1 MLRSTKGSIYRV
13 ILAVFIG
20 FAFCFAL
27 TWPQYAKYR
36 NGKRLNQ
43 AAQLGRALAFAE
55 GSYKQQHGSYTPY
68 FQRLDVSFPSCLT
81 VNNGQG
87 PHLDC
92 PDYTFQLE
100 ENNLIRISHKQ
111 LPVWLEV
118 YIEEGNVLCRHPEND
133 WAGQDLCARM
143 Q

>member
-1 MLRSTKGSIYRV
+1 MLHSKTGSIYRT
-13 ILAVFIG
+13 ILAVFIF

-27 TWPQYAKYR
+27 SWPQYAKHR
-36 NGKRLNQ
+36 NGKHLSQ
-43 AAQLGRALAFAE
+43 AAELGRALAFAE
-55 GSYKQQHGSYTPY
+55 GTYQQHHGHYTAL
-68 FQRLDVSFPSCLT
+68 FSQLGVSLPCPMVS
-81 VNNGQG
+81 NGQG

-92 PDYTFQLE
+92 HEYIYQLQE
-100 ENNLIRISHKQ
+100 GGLIRISHKQ

-118 YIEEGNVLCRHPEND
+118 DIAQGNVTCNHPEQD

>member
-1 MLRSTKGSIYRV
+1 MLTSTQGSVYRV
-13 ILAVFIG
+13 ILAVFIAM
-20 FAFCFAL
+20 AFCFAL
-27 TWPQYAKYR
+27 SWPQYAKYR
-36 NGKRLNQ
+36 NGKQLNH
-43 AAQLGRALAFAE
+43 AAELGRALAFAQA
-55 GSYKQQHGSYTPY
+55 SYKQQHGHYTP
-68 FQRLDVSFPSCLT
+68 FFTKLNVPLACPA

-92 PDYTFQLE
+92 PDYIYQLQDE
-100 ENNLIRISHKQ
+100 KIIRISHKQ

-118 YIEEGNVLCRHPEND
+118 DIEGGKVTCQYAQND

>member
-1 MLRSTKGSIYRV
+1 MLHSTNGSIYRV
-13 ILAVFIG
+13 ILAIFIG

-27 TWPQYAKYR
+27 SWPQYAKYR

-55 GSYKQQHGSYTPY
+55 SSYKQQHGAYTPL
-68 FQRLDVSFPSCLT
+68 FGRLNISLPCPM

-92 PDYTFQLE
+92 TDYIFQLE
-100 ENNLIRISHKQ
+100 ENNLIRVSHKQ

-118 YIEEGNVLCRHPEND
+118 YVEEGNVLCKHAQND

>member
-1 MLRSTKGSIYRV
+1 MLHSTQGSIYRTV
-13 ILAVFIG
+13 LAIFIA

-27 TWPQYAKYR
+27 SWPQYAKYR
-36 NGKRLNQ
+36 NGKHLNQ
-43 AAQLGRALAFAE
+43 AAEFGRALAFAE
-55 GSYKQQHGSYTPY
+55 GTYKQQHGQYTPL
-68 FQRLDVSFPSCLT
+68 FGQLDVPLPCPM

-92 PDYTFQLE
+92 HDYIYQLQ
-100 ENNLIRISHKQ
+100 ENGIIRVSHKQ

-118 YIEEGNVLCRHPEND
+118 NIEAGDVTCQHPQND